1 MVYNLQYI
9 VLVKK
14 FNNNFFSFIYNECF
28 SRTLV
33 EFNTNMNPYI
43 QVFLAIVIVIILF
56 VAALMVYNKET
67 VAAIRETGK
76 TKKVVPVFSGIVDFH
91 EKSNFSY
98 NTLDPNASNYLNM
111 GNSVN
116 QVSGAEYSYNFW
128 LYIDNTDTNPKLFTT
143 PQNKTQQIFAD
154 TGSTNIVAGASPTP
168 ITELPFVLF
177 LRGSNRVVEYKSQCS
192 SKRGK
197 PDTETSANLYKT
209 DVLVKSPLVK
219 IENGGDALTVEFN
232 TLDSPDGVKQGT
244 RNTCNEI
251 DTDWSFINQYRIG
264 LEKLSSADFSQQWFM
279 VTIVLQDTLPSDP
292 YPLRNKIRAR
302 IYINGALKL
311 DKYVVGQLG
320 NDAVSPLKM
329 NQGNIYINP
338 KLTKL
343 ASDGTNQ
350 IDVSQTK
357 DSTGSGINRAHKL
370 MMADLTYYNYS
381 LSADEVTSLFA
392 AQFNKNPATT
402 ANISDS
408 VTKKYLTVTENTNP
422 NVKNIGATR

>member
-1 MVYNLQYI
+1 
-9 VLVKK
+9 
-14 FNNNFFSFIYNECF
+14 
-28 SRTLV
+28 
-33 EFNTNMNPYI
+33 MNPYI

-76 TKKVVPVFSGIVDFH
+76 TKKVVPVFSGIVDFY

-116 QVSGAEYSYNFW
+116 QISGGEYSYNFW
-128 LYIDNTDTNPKLFTT
+128 LYIDNSDTSNKLFTSSS
-143 PQNKTQQIFAD
+143 NNTQQIFAD
-154 TGSTNIVAGASPTP
+154 TGSTGVTSSTTP
-168 ITELPFVLF
+168 SGLPFVLF
-177 LRGSNRVVEYKSQCS
+177 LRGSNKVVEYKSQCS

-197 PDTETSANLYKT
+197 TDTETNANLYKT
-209 DVLVKSPLVK
+209 DVLVKSPLIK

-232 TLDSPDGVKQGT
+232 TLDSPDGVKQGS

-311 DKYVVGQLG
+311 DKYVIGQLG

-329 NQGNIYINP
+329 NQGNLFINP

-343 ASDGTNQ
+343 ASDGITN
-350 IDVSQTK
+350 IDVTQTK
-357 DSTGSGINRAHKL
+357 DNNTNGFNRAHKL

-392 AQFNKNPATT
+392 NQFNKNPATT
-402 ANISDS
+402 ANISDN
-408 VTKKYLTVTENTNP
+408 VTKKYLTVTENTDP
-422 NVKNIGATR
+422 KVKNIGATR

>member
-91 EKSNFSY
+91 DKSNFSY
-98 NTLDPNASNYLNM
+98 NTLDPNAANYLNM

-116 QVSGAEYSYNFW
+116 QISGGEYSYNFW
-128 LYIDNTDTNPKLFTT
+128 LYIDNSDKNHQLFTT
-143 PQNKTQQIFAD
+143 PTNKTQQIFAD
-154 TGSTNIVAGASPTP
+154 TGSTNITATSTV
-168 ITELPFVLF
+168 TELPFVLF

-192 SKRGK
+192 SNRGK
-197 PDTETSANLYKT
+197 STTETDANLYKT

-232 TLDSPDGVKQGT
+232 TLDSPDGVKQGS

-320 NDAVSPLKM
+320 NDNVSPLKM

-338 KLTKL
+338 KLQKNSINSNTG
-343 ASDGTNQ
+343 AVTSV
-350 IDVSQTK
+350 DVSQTK
-357 DSTGSGINRAHKL
+357 DNNTNINRAHKL